1 VVDAI
6 DEEKAQYMRGA
17 KKRSHQIKSG
27 RIPFSDKSAVWIRR
41 RQVYHSILRY
51 YDGKIYNRRA
61 NLKQAARRRGIHN
74 ALRTPIKEIWERLK
88 VCEEK
93 CDYYRRHDHRYW
105 RKFLEKRLTVA
116 RIKRNSKAE
125 KQILELIEWEKQR
138 VFWRQLNYLM
148 RKNKGS
154 SVKSAQIQDDE
165 GGVTEFT
172 AQEEVEGAIW
182 SEIHGKRFYLAEQA
196 PICQGGLRGEFGY
209 MANIVAAQEVLDG
222 VYMPEKDEH
231 QGTLELFE
239 KIARI

>member
-1 VVDAI
+1 
-6 DEEKAQYMRGA
+6 
-17 KKRSHQIKSG
+17 
-27 RIPFSDKSAVWIRR
+27 
-41 RQVYHSILRY
+41 
-51 YDGKIYNRRA
+51 
-61 NLKQAARRRGIHN
+61 
-74 ALRTPIKEIWERLK
+74 
-88 VCEEK
+88 
-93 CDYYRRHDHRYW
+93 
-105 RKFLEKRLTVA
+105 LEKRLTVA

-172 AQEEVEGAIW
+172 AQKEVEGAIW